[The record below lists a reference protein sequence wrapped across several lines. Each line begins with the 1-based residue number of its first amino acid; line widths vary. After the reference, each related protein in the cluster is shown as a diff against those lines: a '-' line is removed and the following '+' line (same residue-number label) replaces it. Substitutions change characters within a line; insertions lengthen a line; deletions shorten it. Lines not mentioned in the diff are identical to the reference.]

1 MNIIRIWKSRN
12 QIIEGIKNAVFRKE
26 DVEEIAHERELICRS
41 NKCGSFDLS
50 GEGCMVPGTQ
60 PCCSQLTGGC
70 GCSLK
75 FKLRSL
81 SSFCPKGYWD
91 KVLNEKEEQQLKEKL
106 GIND

>member
-1 MNIIRIWKSRN
+1 MNIIRLWKNRN
-12 QIIEGIKNAVFRKE
+12 QIIEGVKNSIFKKE
-26 DVEEIAHERELICRS
+26 DVEEIAKERGVICSS
-41 NKCGSFDLS
+41 NKCASYDVTGV
-50 GEGCMVPGTQ
+50 GCMVPGTQ
-60 PCCSQLTGGC
+60 PCCSVLTGGC

-91 KVLNEKEEQQLKEKL
+91 IVLNEDEEQQLKEKL